1 MVSGKGNKAALR
13 TGAYQQE
20 TSAWKVPRHL
30 NRSTNYCYYYHPACR
45 LEGS

>member
-13 TGAYQQE
+13 IGAYQQE

-30 NRSTNYCYYYHPACR
+30 KHSTNIVTITTLPA
-45 LEGS
+45 G